1 MKYKYLLSLTIS
13 VVLSTMV
20 VAQPAAQV
28 VSRGYLLSPGDEL
41 LVKVLGEEQFGFTA
55 SVDEN
60 GMISVPFAEKQVVAK
75 CKSESELRGEVST
88 LLGKYLRNPQMSMQ
102 ITKRTV
108 IPVTVYGEVN
118 KPQEFDLRRKATL
131 IELLA
136 NSGGVKEDAGGSIQ
150 VFRPIKPACSIDES
164 ANWRSNPN
172 DPLDVPSRIFSLA
185 NMAKG
190 GEDVNPI
197 IYPGDVIIVDKAV
210 PVYITGEVLTPG
222 GIYLKEDGL
231 TLTQAIGKIGGFR
244 REAKTKD
251 VRIQRRKQGSTDLEY
266 ISVNYDL
273 IKAKKQPDV
282 MLQAYDIVEVDVK
295 KDSIG
300 VSLFKFAIGLA
311 KQGAG
316 ALSTGTGYR
325 VLY

>member
-1 MKYKYLLSLTIS
+1 LAILVIFSA
-13 VVLSTMV
+13 VAA
-20 VAQPAAQV
+20 AQP

-41 LVKVLGEEQFGFTA
+41 LVKVLGEETLGFTA
-55 SVDEN
+55 TVDEN
-60 GMISVPFAEKQVVAK
+60 GYINVPFADKPVVAK
-75 CKSESELRGEVST
+75 CRSESELRGEISV
-88 LLGKYLRNPQMSMQ
+88 LLGKYLKNPQLNLQ

-136 NSGGVKEDAGGSIQ
+136 NSGGVKEEAGGVVQ
-150 VFRPIKPACSIDES
+150 VFRPIKPACSSEES

-172 DPLDVPSRIFSLA
+172 DPLDVPSRTFSLA

-197 IYPGDVIIVDKAV
+197 IYPGDVIIVDKAA
-210 PVYITGEVLTPG
+210 PVYITGEVLAPG
-222 GIYLKEDGL
+222 GLYLKEDGL

-251 VRIQRRKQGSTDLEY
+251 IRIQRKKQGSTDIEF

-273 IKAKKQPDV
+273 IKAKQQPDV
-282 MLQAYDIVEVDVK
+282 VLQPYDIIEVDVK
-295 KDSIG
+295 KDSLG

>member
-1 MKYKYLLSLTIS
+1 MKYRLLLSLAILVIFS
-13 VVLSTMV
+13 AVAA
-20 VAQPAAQV
+20 AQP

-41 LVKVLGEEQFGFTA
+41 LVKVLGEETLGFTA
-55 SVDEN
+55 TVDEN
-60 GMISVPFAEKQVVAK
+60 GYINVPFADKPVVAK
-75 CKSESELRGEVST
+75 CRSESELRGEISV
-88 LLGKYLRNPQMSMQ
+88 LLGKYLKNPQLNLQ

-136 NSGGVKEDAGGSIQ
+136 NSGGVKEEAGGVVQ
-150 VFRPIKPACSIDES
+150 VFRPIKPACSSEES

-172 DPLDVPSRIFSLA
+172 DPLNVPSRTFSLA

-197 IYPGDVIIVDKAV
+197 IYPGDVIIVDKAA
-210 PVYITGEVLTPG
+210 PVYITGEVLAPG
-222 GIYLKEDGL
+222 GLYLKEDGL

-251 VRIQRRKQGSTDLEY
+251 IRIQRKKQGSTDIEF

-273 IKAKKQPDV
+273 IKAKQQPDV
-282 MLQAYDIVEVDVK
+282 VLQPYDIIEVDVK
-295 KDSIG
+295 KDSLG

>member
-1 MKYKYLLSLTIS
+1 MKYRLILSLAILVIFS
-13 VVLSTMV
+13 AVAA
-20 VAQPAAQV
+20 AQP

-41 LVKVLGEEQFGFTA
+41 LVKVLGEETLGFTA
-55 SVDEN
+55 TVDEN
-60 GMISVPFAEKQVVAK
+60 GYINVPFADKPVVAK
-75 CKSESELRGEVST
+75 CRSESELRGEISV
-88 LLGKYLRNPQMSMQ
+88 LLGKYLKNPQLNLQ

-136 NSGGVKEDAGGSIQ
+136 NSGGVKEEAGGVVQ
-150 VFRPIKPACSIDES
+150 VFRPIKPACSSEES

-172 DPLDVPSRIFSLA
+172 DPLDVPSRTFSLA

-197 IYPGDVIIVDKAV
+197 IYPGDVIIVDKAA
-210 PVYITGEVLTPG
+210 PVYITGEVLAPG
-222 GIYLKEDGL
+222 GLYLKEDGL

-251 VRIQRRKQGSTDLEY
+251 IRIQRKKQGSTDIEF

-273 IKAKKQPDV
+273 IKAKQQPDV
-282 MLQAYDIVEVDVK
+282 VLQPYDIIEVDVK
-295 KDSIG
+295 KDSLG

>member
-1 MKYKYLLSLTIS
+1 M
-13 VVLSTMV
+13 
-20 VAQPAAQV
+20 PAAQTA
-28 VSRGYLLSPGDEL
+28 SRGYLLGPGDEL
-41 LVKVLGEEQFGFTA
+41 VVKVLGEEHFGFTA
-55 SVDEN
+55 TVDEN
-60 GMISVPFAEKQVVAK
+60 GHITVPFADKPVMAK
-75 CKSESELRGEVST
+75 CRSESELRGDIVT
-88 LLGKYLRNPQMSMQ
+88 LLGRLLKNPHLNLQ

-136 NSGGVKEDAGGSIQ
+136 NAGGVREEAGGIVQ
-150 VFRPIKPACSIDES
+150 VFRPVRPACSTEES

-172 DPLDVPSRIFSLA
+172 DPLDVPYRTFSLA
-185 NMAKG
+185 GMAKG
-190 GEDVNPI
+190 GEDVNPV
-197 IYPGDVIIVDKAV
+197 IYPGDVIIVEKAA
-210 PVYITGEVLTPG
+210 PVYITGEVLAPG
-222 GIYLKEDGL
+222 GIYLKEAGL

-251 VRIQRRKQGSTDLEY
+251 IRIQRKKANSNEIEF

-273 IKAKKQPDV
+273 IKAKQQPDV
-282 MLQAYDIVEVDVK
+282 VLQPNDIVEVDVK
-295 KDSIG
+295 KDSLG

-311 KQGAG
+311 KAG
-316 ALSTGTGYR
+316 ATAASTGGGYR

>member
-1 MKYKYLLSLTIS
+1 MKYRFLLSLAIL
-13 VVLSTMV
+13 VVLFTV
-20 VAQPAAQV
+20 VSAQPAGQT

-41 LVKVLGEEQFGFTA
+41 IVKVLGEEQFGFTA
-55 SVDEN
+55 AVDEN
-60 GMISVPFAEKQVVAK
+60 GMISVPFAESQVVAK
-75 CKSESELRGEVST
+75 CKSESELNAEIKT
-88 LLGKYLRNPQMSMQ
+88 LLGKYLRKPQMNLQ
-102 ITKRTV
+102 ITKRTG
-108 IPVTVYGEVN
+108 IPVTVYCEVN
-118 KPQEFDLRRKATL
+118 KQQEFDLRRKATL

-136 NSGGVKEDAGGSIQ
+136 NSGGVTDDAGGSIQ
-150 VFRPIKPACSIDES
+150 VFRPIKPACSTDES

-172 DPLDVPSRIFSLA
+172 DPLDVPSRIFSIKNL
-185 NMAKG
+185 AKG

-251 VRIQRRKQGSTDLEY
+251 IRIQRRKQGSTELEY

-273 IKAKKQPDV
+273 IKAKQQPDV
-282 MLQAYDIVEVDVK
+282 VLQPYDIVEVDVK

-316 ALSTGTGYR
+316 AMSTGTGYR

>member
-1 MKYKYLLSLTIS
+1 
-13 VVLSTMV
+13 MV
-20 VAQPAAQV
+20 AAQP

-41 LVKVLGEEQFGFTA
+41 LVKVLGEEQFGFA
-55 SVDEN
+55 AAVDEN

-118 KPQEFDLRRKATL
+118 KPQEFDLRRRATL

-136 NSGGVKEDAGGSIQ
+136 NSGGVKEEAGGSIQ
-150 VFRPIKPACSIDES
+150 VFRPIKPACSTDES

-172 DPLDVPSRIFSLA
+172 DPLDVPFRTFSLA

-197 IYPGDVIIVDKAV
+197 IYPGDVIIVDKAA
-210 PVYITGEVLTPG
+210 PIYITGEVVAPG

-251 VRIQRRKQGSTDLEY
+251 IRIQRKKQGSTDIEF

-273 IKAKKQPDV
+273 IKAKQQPDV
-282 MLQAYDIVEVDVK
+282 LLQPYDIVEVDVK
-295 KDSIG
+295 KDSLG

-311 KQGAG
+311 KAG
-316 ALSTGTGYR
+316 ATAASTGGGYR

>member
-1 MKYKYLLSLTIS
+1 MKYRFLLSLAIL
-13 VVLSTMV
+13 VVLSTLV
-20 VAQPAAQV
+20 AAQP

-118 KPQEFDLRRKATL
+118 KPQEFDLRRRATL

-136 NSGGVKEDAGGSIQ
+136 NSGGVKEEAGGSVQ
-150 VFRPIKPACSIDES
+150 VFRPIKPACSTDES

-172 DPLDVPSRIFSLA
+172 DPLDVPFRTFSLA
-185 NMAKG
+185 GMAKG

-197 IYPGDVIIVDKAV
+197 IYPGDVIIVDKAA
-210 PVYITGEVLTPG
+210 PVYITGEVLAPG

-251 VRIQRRKQGSTDLEY
+251 IRIQRKKQGSTDIEF

-273 IKAKKQPDV
+273 IKAKQQPDV
-282 MLQAYDIVEVDVK
+282 LLQPYDIVEVDVK
-295 KDSIG
+295 KDSLG

-311 KQGAG
+311 KAG
-316 ALSTGTGYR
+316 ATAASTGGGYR

>member
-1 MKYKYLLSLTIS
+1 
-13 VVLSTMV
+13 MV
-20 VAQPAAQV
+20 VAQP

-41 LVKVLGEEQFGFTA
+41 LVKVLGEEQFGFPAT
-55 SVDEN
+55 VDEN
-60 GMISVPFAEKQVVAK
+60 GMISVPFAEKQVMAK
-75 CKSESELRGEVST
+75 CKSENELRTEVST

-108 IPVTVYGEVN
+108 IPVTVTGEVN
-118 KPQEFDLRRKATL
+118 KPGEFDLRRKATL

-136 NSGGVKEDAGGSIQ
+136 NSGGVKEEAGGMIQ
-150 VFRPIKPACSIDES
+150 VFRPVKPACSTES
-164 ANWRSNPN
+164 SADWRANPN
-172 DPLDVPSRIFSLA
+172 DPLDIPVKRFSLA
-185 NMAKG
+185 NLAKG
-190 GEDVNPI
+190 GEDLNPI
-197 IYPGDVIIVDKAV
+197 IYPGDVIVVDKAV
-210 PVYITGEVLTPG
+210 PVYITGEVITPG

-231 TLTQAIGKIGGFR
+231 TLTQAIGKIGGLR

-251 VRIQRRKQGSTDLEY
+251 IRIQRRKQGTNDLEY

-273 IKAKKQPDV
+273 IKAKQQPDV
-282 MLQAYDIVEVDVK
+282 VLQPYDIVEVDVK
-295 KDSIG
+295 KDSLG